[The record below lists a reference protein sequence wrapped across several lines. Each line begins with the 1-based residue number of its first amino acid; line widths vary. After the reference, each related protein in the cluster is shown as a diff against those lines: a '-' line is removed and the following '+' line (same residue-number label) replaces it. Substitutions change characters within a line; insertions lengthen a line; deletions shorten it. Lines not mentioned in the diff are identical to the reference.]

1 MAQVVITIAAPF
13 VGEDA
18 EEREKEADSTA
29 SSFDCR
35 CDTCHRECGR
45 EKEEE

>member
-1 MAQVVITIAAPF
+1 MAQVVITIATPF

-29 SSFDCR
+29 SAFDCR
-35 CDTCHRECGR
+35 RDTCHRECGR
-45 EKEEE
+45 EKEQE